1 MTNVPDALKTGVPAT
16 MVVLGV
22 AWLEPLLN
30 GRVPTWLLFLGDA
43 SYALYLFHPFV
54 QAVIPTALQR
64 IGVENVMV
72 CVLLNVIA
80 AIAIGA
86 AVHVVLERPVTR
98 LLKNGLMRQF
108 QRAQAGAHK

>member
-1 MTNVPDALKTGVPAT
+1 
-16 MVVLGV
+16 
-22 AWLEPLLN
+22 
-30 GRVPTWLLFLGDA
+30 
-43 SYALYLFHPFV
+43 
-54 QAVIPTALQR
+54 
-64 IGVENVMV
+64 MV